1 VSLEDRVKVDL
12 RPPLI
17 YMIAMKRLAPS
28 ILGAVILALGFG
40 FAGGGTA
47 YAQSGSGDQFCDGT
61 SCLNAWNGGPYV
73 NAYTQGVIANNYF
86 SIYYASGWLGIQFTG
101 NSNSPYDYECISDYG
116 NSSTDARAGLNGDCA
131 AGSIAWGAKFT
142 AYSCDS
148 GQGTAFK
155 NQHWNGWLAP
165 SHSGNGAPF
174 YLNSSTEAC
183 FHVH

>member
-1 VSLEDRVKVDL
+1 
-12 RPPLI
+12 
-17 YMIAMKRLAPS
+17 MKRLVPA

-40 FAGGGTA
+40 FTGEGTA
-47 YAQSGSGDQFCDGT
+47 YAQTGSGDQFCANSNT

-73 NAYTQGVIANNYF
+73 NAYQQGVIANNYF
-86 SIYYASGWLGIQFTG
+86 TIYYGSGWIGLQFTG

-116 NSSTDARAGLNGDCA
+116 NSSTDARAGLYGDCA

-142 AYSCDS
+142 AYSCDN

-165 SHSGNGAPF
+165 SASGNGAPF
-174 YLNSSTEAC
+174 YLNSATQAC